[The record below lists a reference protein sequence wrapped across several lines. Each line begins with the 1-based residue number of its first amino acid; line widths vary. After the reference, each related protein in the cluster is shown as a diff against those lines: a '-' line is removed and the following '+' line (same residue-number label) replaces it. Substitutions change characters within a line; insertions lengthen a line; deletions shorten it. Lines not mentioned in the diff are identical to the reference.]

1 VAAEWPYGDPL
12 SCSGYLVDIRDLARV
27 AFPESWRSCRLIG
40 EGPLT
45 ALPMDLAGLN
55 YDETA
60 RIYYWPAGTEPS
72 ASSFRSEMPSRIMP
86 LSDAIRVAATETGLF
101 HVAWILTAGGTTLEP
116 ADIAKAWAKIKG
128 AE

>member
-1 VAAEWPYGDPL
+1 M
-12 SCSGYLVDIRDLARV
+12 DI
-27 AFPESWRSCRLIG
+27 
-40 EGPLT
+40 
-45 ALPMDLAGLN
+45 AGLN

-60 RIYYWPAGTEPS
+60 RIYYWPACTEPS

-86 LSDAIRVAATETGLF
+86 LRDAIRVAATETGLF
-101 HVAWILTAGGTTLEP
+101 QVAWILTAGGYTLEL